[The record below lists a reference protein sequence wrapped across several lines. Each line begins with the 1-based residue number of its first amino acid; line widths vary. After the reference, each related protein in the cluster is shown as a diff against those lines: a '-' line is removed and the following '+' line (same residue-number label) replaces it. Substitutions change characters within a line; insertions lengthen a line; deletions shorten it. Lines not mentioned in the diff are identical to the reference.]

1 MTLKELELFYYLC
14 DNPHISQLAKKISMS
29 QSAISLAVKSLEKK
43 LSEPL
48 FDRVGK
54 KLILNERG
62 RIFKEKTYRHF
73 LALQEAENFFKK
85 DKISGIL
92 KIASSK
98 TIGNFIMPQVI
109 FDFLSKLSHTT
120 IHKEIKNSAEIIKMV
135 IDGKID
141 MVFFESK
148 CNEVDIKKEKIGK
161 DRLIVISSDKKL
173 SDKTFYIDQLFSKKW
188 LLREKG
194 SGTREIFLSKL
205 GTLSESIKIFMEFS
219 EFEEIKILLEKN
231 QETITCVSEYAVSK
245 ELKRTELFEVRLKNL
260 TFERDF
266 YLIYHKNKYKSR
278 LLKEFQKFVKNYLAP
293 HHA

>member
-62 RIFKEKTYRHF
+62 RIFKEKTYHHF

-109 FDFLSKLSHTT
+109 FDFLSKYPHTT
-120 IHKEIKNSAEIIKMV
+120 IHKDIKNSAEIIKMV

-141 MVFFESK
+141 MGFIESK

-205 GTLSESIKIFMEFS
+205 GTLSESIEIFMEFS

-231 QETITCVSEYAVSK
+231 QETITCISEYAVSK
-245 ELKRTELFEVRLKNL
+245 ELKRAELFEVRLKNL
-260 TFERDF
+260 AFERDF